1 MDTVEI
7 IRQNLSA
14 IGEDYDS
21 LKPFMKK
28 WLEKVE
34 TAIQSRKSIQEEAVS
49 TLKSVD
55 YSVKAIA
62 AEIGASRTTIYNHE
76 QLLKRYIEQSTIVA
90 TMGDPLADISRLQSE
105 KSILQEQISMLMDRD
120 VDIEILKMQ
129 NRTLS
134 TILEGKNA
142 EIQRLEA
149 RVAELSAENQQ
160 LKMPGKTS
168 AGQARVTPFKKK

>member
-90 TMGDPLADISRLQSE
+90 TMGDPLADISLLQSE
-105 KSILQEQISMLMDRD
+105 KSILQE
-120 VDIEILKMQ
+120 
-129 NRTLS
+129 
-134 TILEGKNA
+134 
-142 EIQRLEA
+142 
-149 RVAELSAENQQ
+149 
-160 LKMPGKTS
+160 
-168 AGQARVTPFKKK
+168 

>member
-76 QLLKRYIEQSTIVA
+76 QLLKRYYHLR
-90 TMGDPLADISRLQSE
+90 LAGVPCTYISFPARL
-105 KSILQEQISMLMDRD
+105 
-120 VDIEILKMQ
+120 
-129 NRTLS
+129 RT
-134 TILEGKNA
+134 
-142 EIQRLEA
+142 
-149 RVAELSAENQQ
+149 
-160 LKMPGKTS
+160 
-168 AGQARVTPFKKK
+168 